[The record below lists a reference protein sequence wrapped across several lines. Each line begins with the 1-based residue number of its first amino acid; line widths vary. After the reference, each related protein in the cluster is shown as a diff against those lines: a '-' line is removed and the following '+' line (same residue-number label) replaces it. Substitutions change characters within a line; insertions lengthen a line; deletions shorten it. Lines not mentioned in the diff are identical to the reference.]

1 MADLMTANEP
11 TMVPERVMRRLFR
24 KMQAGQALTDSEQA
38 QLSDHSVAQKQGSD
52 KAAEGGVD
60 LMAELTGV
68 PSIMRGSARIKE
80 GAEEGDAWKT
90 AGGAAQTAMGA
101 VPGGMALRVGR
112 KALATGAGAL
122 GFTGAAGLLGESY
135 AQDEIKA
142 EKKAG
147 NERAGTGFFSQISDL
162 MGGDTGSKPM
172 DRDQFMR
179 SRNLA
184 QPKGESDLMAEEQAA
199 VKTEPRYQEQG
210 PKGRARLMEE
220 AAQRARTRY
229 QSEIASS
236 GDRTKAAE
244 GEYDK
249 YLGDQSRLTNMSFKE
264 RAPDVAAR
272 LPIVGLMASAAL
284 PAGLSAAKNL
294 QSWLGNSSAS
304 RFNRA
309 TKQAED
315 ALNPGAT
322 AALSESERRAA
333 QIRGTILD
341 KHVAAESGMM
351 AQAGKITSAPVTIGA
366 GAAVGAEA
374 NMLPYQLDAN
384 KLPDYIPGPDGQ
396 PVRNPKQEQATA
408 DAFDLSKWGTKALM
422 NLPTAVTGYKI
433 GGMVPKQTANLPQAQ
448 GVASAIKQDLRQ
460 VMPAQTA
467 RPLPDDLMTTP
478 PSPPQ
483 QSGQMLAVGPTS
495 AAPGNLLPMAPGQ
508 QPQPYRSYG
517 ALPGETKQQ
526 YRDAY
531 AATRNVHGAEWPP
544 AASARGIQELN
555 AKHNISVPVTPGR
568 IKATN
573 DAVNN
578 FVSVNGRPPATP
590 QEWAEIFNKKTLALP
605 LAGAAGGG
613 LMASGE
619 GY

>member
-1 MADLMTANEP
+1 MADLMTASEP

-24 KMQAGQALTDSEQA
+24 KLQAGEALTDTEQD
-38 QLSDHSVAQKQGSD
+38 QLGDHAVAQKKGSD

-60 LMAELTGV
+60 LMAELSGV
-68 PSIMRGSARIKE
+68 PSIMRGYARVKE
-80 GAEEGDAWKT
+80 GVEEGDSWKA
-90 AGGAAQTAMGA
+90 AGGTAQTTIGA
-101 VPGGMALRVGR
+101 VPGSMALRVGR

-122 GFTGAAGLLGESY
+122 GLTGVAGLLGESY

-162 MGGDTGSKPM
+162 MGGDSGSKPM
-172 DRDQFMR
+172 DRESFMR
-179 SRNLA
+179 SRNLV
-184 QPKGESDLMAEEQAA
+184 QPKGESDLIAEEQAA
-199 VKTEPRYQEQG
+199 VKTEPRYQELG
-210 PKGRARLMEE
+210 PKGRTRLMEE
-220 AAQRARTRY
+220 AAQRGKTRY
-229 QSEIASS
+229 QSELASS
-236 GDRTKAAE
+236 GDRTKNAE
-244 GEYDK
+244 GEYEK
-249 YLGDQSRLTNMSFKE
+249 YLEDQSRLTNMSFKE

-284 PAGLSAAKNL
+284 PAGLAATKNA

-309 TKQAED
+309 TRQAEE
-315 ALNPGAT
+315 ALQPGA
-322 AALSESERRAA
+322 AALSEADRRAM
-333 QIRGTILD
+333 QIRGNILE
-341 KHVAAESGMM
+341 KHVASETGMM
-351 AQAGKITSAPVTIGA
+351 ANASKYGSAPVTIGA

-384 KLPDYIPGPDGQ
+384 KLPDYIPGSDGQ
-396 PVRNPKQEQATA
+396 PMRNPKQEQATA

-433 GGMVPKQTANLPQAQ
+433 GGVVPKQTANLPQAQ
-448 GVASAIKQDLRQ
+448 GVSSAIQADLRQ
-460 VMPAQTA
+460 PQMAA
-467 RPLPDDLMTTP
+467 RPLPDDLMTP
-478 PSPPQ
+478 PSSPLQ
-483 QSGQMLAVGPTS
+483 QSGQMM
-495 AAPGNLLPMAPGQ
+495 AATPRPPDPGSLLPMAPGQ
-508 QPQPYRSYG
+508 APQSYKSYG
-517 ALPGETKQQ
+517 ALPVEAKQQ

-531 AATRNVHGAEWPP
+531 ATTRNVHGTEWPP

-555 AKHNISVPVTPGR
+555 SKHNISVPVTPGR

-573 DAVNN
+573 SAVEN
-578 FVSVNGRPPATP
+578 FVAVNGRPPATP
-590 QEWAEIFNKKTLALP
+590 QEWASIFNKRTLAVP
-605 LAGAAGGG
+605 AAAVAGGG